1 MQLEEAIVQLLEQ
14 DDYTCVL
21 KRANLGFVSK
31 EEGFIPLL
39 QWLNTGM
46 NFSGAMAAAKIV
58 GKAEAF
64 LYAEMNVASV
74 YANVIS
80 SSALEVLQHHQIA
93 VQYENLIPAMM
104 NHSGDIC
111 TAETAL
117 LQVNDLQTGIE
128 VLRSIREEMLRNMT
142 VSETHSYEKRG

>member
-1 MQLEEAIVQLLEQ
+1 MQPEESIVQLLRQ
-14 DDYTCVL
+14 DEYTCVL

-46 NFSGAMAAAKIV
+46 NFSGAMAAAKSV

-64 LYAEMNVASV
+64 IYAVMKVACV
-74 YANVIS
+74 YADIIS
-80 SSALEVLQHHQIA
+80 SPALGVLQQNQIA
-93 VQYENLIPAMM
+93 VQYKKLIPAMM
-104 NHSGDIC
+104 NASGDIC

-117 LQVNDLQTGIE
+117 LQVNDLQKGIE
-128 VLRSIREEMLRNMT
+128 VLRSIREDMLKNT
-142 VSETHSYEKRG
+142 ATLETHSHKKHG